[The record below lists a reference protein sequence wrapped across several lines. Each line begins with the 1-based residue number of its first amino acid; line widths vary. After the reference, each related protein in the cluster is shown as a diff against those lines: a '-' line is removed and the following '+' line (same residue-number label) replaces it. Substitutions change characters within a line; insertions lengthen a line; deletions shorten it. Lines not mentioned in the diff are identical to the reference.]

1 MYATTVL
8 LSTKRIAETEDKKA
22 VRFVQC
28 DKVRATHFIKRRVH
42 ADPCD
47 FSVINVQTDDGQG
60 AGASW
65 SLWIQD
71 TAQGQ
76 GELWSLFALD
86 VFHHKSVWP
95 TDSTVWAEV
104 RKWYFP

>member
-22 VRFVQC
+22 VVRFVQC
-28 DKVRATHFIKRRVH
+28 DKVRATHFINRRVH

-60 AGASW
+60 AGTSW

-76 GELWSLFALD
+76 VELCLSL
-86 VFHHKSVWP
+86 H
-95 TDSTVWAEV
+95 
-104 RKWYFP
+104 

>member
-22 VRFVQC
+22 VVRFVQC

-76 GELWSLFALD
+76 VELCLSL
-86 VFHHKSVWP
+86 H
-95 TDSTVWAEV
+95 
-104 RKWYFP
+104 